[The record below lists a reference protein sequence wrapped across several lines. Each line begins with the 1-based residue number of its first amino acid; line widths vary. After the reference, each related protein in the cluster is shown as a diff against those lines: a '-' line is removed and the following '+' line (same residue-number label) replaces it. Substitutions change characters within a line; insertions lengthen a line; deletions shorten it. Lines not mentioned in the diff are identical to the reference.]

1 VNALEPASDRAPV
14 AQPASAPDARTA
26 PPGVVRVD
34 PAPVARARRPELQPR
49 ALLTWGLAAV
59 ALALGILLC
68 ALALAVLVG
77 VLSLMNGGAFR
88 SMGQPLGEAA
98 QRSAQAVAEAEQSV
112 RDAFDPRHPPRGGLR
127 QDAEFDALQVV
138 GVGEL
143 LGEAGAS
150 ELRLAGLAKR
160 NDAQDLATAQY
171 AIIRRALAAP
181 QPRRVLGVPL
191 GEDRGEQ
198 EHYLYR
204 GQSFRLGARY
214 YKVNWVSLDRQQV
227 GVARYRSAD
236 DLIGP
241 LAFEYD

>member
-1 VNALEPASDRAPV
+1 MNALEPASERAPV
-14 AQPASAPDARTA
+14 AERTTALDATTA
-26 PPGVVRVD
+26 PTDAVHVD
-34 PAPVARARRPELQPR
+34 HVPRGRARRPALPPR
-49 ALLTWGLAAV
+49 VLLTWALAAV

-68 ALALAVLVG
+68 ALALAALVG
-77 VLSLMNGGAFR
+77 VLSVMNGGAFR
-88 SMGQPLGEAA
+88 SLGQPLGEAA

-112 RDAFDPRHPPRGGLR
+112 RDTFDPRHPPRGGLR

-143 LGEAGAS
+143 LGEAGVS
-150 ELRLAGLAKR
+150 ELRLASLAKR
-160 NDAQDLATAQY
+160 NDAQDTASAQY
-171 AIIRRALAAP
+171 AIVRRALAAP

-191 GEDRGEQ
+191 GEDRGEH
-198 EHYLYR
+198 EHYLYK
-204 GQSFRLGARY
+204 GQSFRLGPRY

>member
-1 VNALEPASDRAPV
+1 V
-14 AQPASAPDARTA
+14 
-26 PPGVVRVD
+26 
-34 PAPVARARRPELQPR
+34 
-49 ALLTWGLAAV
+49 LLTWALAAV

-68 ALALAVLVG
+68 ALALAALVG
-77 VLSLMNGGAFR
+77 VLSVMNGGAFR
-88 SMGQPLGEAA
+88 SLGQPLGEAA

-112 RDAFDPRHPPRGGLR
+112 RDTFDPRHPPRGGLR

-143 LGEAGAS
+143 LGEAGVS
-150 ELRLAGLAKR
+150 ELRLASLAKR
-160 NDAQDLATAQY
+160 NDAQDTASAQY
-171 AIIRRALAAP
+171 AIVRRALAAP

-191 GEDRGEQ
+191 GEDRGEH
-198 EHYLYR
+198 EHYLYK
-204 GQSFRLGARY
+204 GQSFRLGPRY